1 MDSPLLIGSK
11 NALIYANYIRS
22 SKSVSLCVCFLA
34 ILRIIEFK
42 IFFLS
47 LTFPLGPVLHM
58 RIAQILPS
66 AVGVLERG
74 FQGPRTS

>member
-1 MDSPLLIGSK
+1 MDSLLLIRSK

-22 SKSVSLCVCFLA
+22 SESVSVYVFWT

-47 LTFPLGPVLHM
+47 PILSPLNVL
-58 RIAQILPS
+58 QECS
-66 AVGVLERG
+66 
-74 FQGPRTS
+74 